1 MSDNLTVEQSSKE
14 LAVLKAA
21 TSVFLTHGFN
31 AATTDMIQREAG
43 VSKATMYACFPGKEA
58 MFIAVIERQCAV
70 MSESFKAIRMA
81 PGDIVKTLTDL
92 GVSYLKLVLSPP
104 ALALFRVVAAEAPRI
119 PELGRRFYLAGPQ
132 LAVDK
137 VATLLTEA
145 VQAGEIDVQTIGIDA
160 AATLFLSLVRGK
172 GLLEC
177 LTHPNAR
184 PSEAQIDHWVQLAVT
199 GFLRA
204 FGAASHSGTR

>member
-21 TSVFLTHGFN
+21 TSVFLTHGFG

-70 MSESFKAIRMA
+70 MSESFRAIRMA
-81 PGDIVKTLTDL
+81 PGDIAKTLTEL
-92 GVSYLKLVLSPP
+92 GASYLRLILSPP

-119 PELGRRFYLAGPQ
+119 PELGRRFYLAGPRH
-132 LAVDK
+132 ADDK
-137 VATLLTEA
+137 VTTVLTEA
-145 VQAGEIDVQTIGIDA
+145 VQAGEIDVQTVGIDA
-160 AATLFLSLVRGK
+160 AATLFLSLTRGK
-172 GLLEC
+172 GQLEC

-184 PSEAQIDHWVQLAVT
+184 PSEAQIDYWVQLAVT
-199 GFLRA
+199 SFLRA
-204 FGAASHSGTR
+204 FGTKRARR

>member
-1 MSDNLTVEQSSKE
+1 
-14 LAVLKAA
+14 
-21 TSVFLTHGFN
+21 
-31 AATTDMIQREAG
+31 
-43 VSKATMYACFPGKEA
+43 
-58 MFIAVIERQCAV
+58 

-145 VQAGEIDVQTIGIDA
+145 AQAGEIDVQTVGIDA
-160 AATLFLSLVRGK
+160 AATLFLSLTRGK

-184 PSEAQIDHWVQLAVT
+184 PSEVQIDHWVQLAVT

-204 FGAASHSGTR
+204 FGTASHSGTR